1 MKSLKDYINEAKLIS
16 TKIKLQNN
24 KCYLYYL
31 DKEKLNDI
39 NIDYIDGIMN
49 IVDEIDVDTL
59 EKYIDKVEIPS
70 AKWYVYLDKYHGD
83 KPHIATYV
91 DMCGQL
97 LYWPQDFEDFC
108 PNDILFHGETLQDA
122 FEFCADYANLDINSF
137 DDQDEFANKLVEEMD
152 LCDDSW
158 FIASNINNTKK
169 IEEETENQS
178 PKNQT
183 FKSIVELITNGY

>member
-16 TKIKLQNN
+16 KKVKLKNN

-49 IVDEIDVDTL
+49 ILDEIDIDTL
-59 EKYIDKVEIPS
+59 EKCIDKVEIPS

-152 LCDDSW
+152 LCDNEW

>member
-1 MKSLKDYINEAKLIS
+1 
-16 TKIKLQNN
+16 
-24 KCYLYYL
+24 
-31 DKEKLNDI
+31 
-39 NIDYIDGIMN
+39 
-49 IVDEIDVDTL
+49 
-59 EKYIDKVEIPS
+59 
-70 AKWYVYLDKYHGD
+70 
-83 KPHIATYV
+83 
-91 DMCGQL
+91 MCGQL

-169 IEEETENQS
+169 KEEETENQS

>member
-1 MKSLKDYINEAKLIS
+1 MLIQLK
-16 TKIKLQNN
+16 TKTG
-24 KCYLYYL
+24 YAT
-31 DKEKLNDI
+31 
-39 NIDYIDGIMN
+39 
-49 IVDEIDVDTL
+49 DVDTL
-59 EKYIDKVEIPS
+59 EKCIDKVEIPS

-152 LCDDSW
+152 LCDNEW

-183 FKSIVELITNGY
+183 FKSIVELVTNGY

>member
-16 TKIKLQNN
+16 SKVKLQYNR
-24 KCYLYYL
+24 CYLYYL
-31 DKEKLNDI
+31 NEEKLNEID
-39 NIDYIDGIMN
+39 IDYIDGIMN
-49 IVDEIDVDTL
+49 ILDEIDVDTL
-59 EKYIDKVEIPS
+59 EKCIDKVEIPS

-97 LYWPQDFEDFC
+97 LYWRQDFEDFC

-152 LCDDSW
+152 LCDNEW

-183 FKSIVELITNGY
+183 FKSIVELITTGY